1 MNVLL
6 YYYYNKINDTNEY
19 YNTHKLFC
27 NNLDLKGRIIISTE
41 GLNGTISG
49 SFEDCNKYMNFVK
62 GDKRFQDIE
71 FKIDECN
78 EHLFHKMSIKIKP
91 YLIKLGVNN
100 LDPNV
105 DTGIHLSSNEFY
117 KMMQEDDVIILD
129 TRSDYEYNIG
139 KFKNAITLDI
149 KKFYELPEKIKE
161 HELYLNKENHDKKIL
176 TYCTGGVRCET
187 ATTYLKQIGFK
198 KVYQLDGGII
208 KYGKE
213 NGKDFDG
220 KCYVF
225 DGRLTKDV
233 NFVNPIKIT
242 KCIICKTENDY
253 VVNCMNSLCDKH
265 IIMCKECNLLMKGCC
280 SRECMKSD
288 KMRKKIPNYYKNELS
303 NKN

>member
-6 YYYYNKINDTNEY
+6 YYYYNKISDTNEY

-27 NNLDLKGRIIISTE
+27 NSLDLKGRIIISTE

-49 SFEDCNKYMNFVK
+49 SSEDCNKYMNFVK
-62 GDKRFQDIE
+62 SDKRFQYIE

-91 YLIKLGVNN
+91 FLIKLGIDN

-105 DTGIHLSSNEFY
+105 DTGIHLSSDEFY
-117 KMMQEDDVIILD
+117 NMMQEDDAIILD

-233 NFVNPIKIT
+233 NFVNPVKIT
-242 KCIICKTENDY
+242 KCIICETENDY

-265 IIMCKECNLLMKGCC
+265 IIMCKECSFLMKGCC